1 MRPKKLTISAFGP
14 YSKETVFDFDKF
26 GNGGLYLITGDT
38 GAGKTTIFDA
48 ITYALFGS
56 PSGGNREVSMF
67 RSKYASPDTPTFVN
81 LIFTYRDKEYT
92 ISRNPDYE
100 RASKRGSGITRQIA
114 NAELTLPDGKVITKI
129 KDVDNAVKDI
139 IGIDKNQ
146 FCQIAMIAQG
156 DFLKLLLAPT
166 KERMEIFRHIFKT
179 ELYSNLQDRL
189 KSESSSLN
197 NECNGIRKSI
207 SQYIGGILC
216 DEDDTI
222 SLQVEK
228 AKNNELTMEDCIA
241 LIENLID
248 TDSTAQIKVQE
259 DISKLQ
265 SDIDIVKINLTKGEE
280 IEKSKTEL
288 KNSEAEIANLLKRQ
302 GILTQ
307 NLESKKA
314 DSLKIEEFTKASATI
329 QARLPEYDELSQKQ
343 NKKNENTNKIAKNNI
358 ALKKANTEVQKLK
371 ADIEKLNN
379 EARTLDKSGE
389 QKIILDNKKAALN
402 DNLLKL
408 NTLSQSMNTL
418 KQKNSEYNKVLKDYR
433 KKQSL
438 ADSLDNEFK
447 EKNRIYLEAQA
458 GILADTLKDN
468 MPCPVCGS
476 LSHPKKALKPEAS
489 PTKEVLDSLQSKLTS
504 ALNAANIARERTGNL
519 KGTLN
524 EKIDTVVA
532 QIKELLGDIDMKK
545 AGEIVIEKISG
556 LEGDIKLIDDEILK
570 ESKNISRKEGI
581 EKLLPEENARLEKC
595 QNSINTLT
603 GDINNLTTE
612 NKGLDERIAVL
623 KEKLAFP
630 SKSQAMAEIN
640 NLALKIDE
648 IQKSFE
654 EANKSLNKCNESL
667 ASANSK
673 KAQLLKSLEGK
684 EGIDITAENMK
695 LKELEGAQNLLRQ
708 GEKNLHSRIANNKKI
723 YENLKLTS
731 SNLIIAEKKYAFVKA
746 LSDTA
751 NGNISGKEKIMLE
764 TYIQMHYFDRII
776 ARANARLMIMTD
788 GQYDLLRRKEGLNKQ
803 GQSGL
808 DLNVID
814 HYNGSERSVK
824 SLSGGESF
832 KASLAMAL
840 GLSDEIQ
847 SSAGGIQLD
856 TMFIDE
862 GFGSLDEDSLA
873 QAMKA
878 LSSLADNNRL
888 VGIISHVGELKQKI
902 DKQIIVTKDRSG
914 GSRIEFVV

>member
-26 GNGGLYLITGDT
+26 GKGGLYLITGDT

-48 ITYALFGS
+48 VTYALFGS

-114 NAELTLPDGKVITKI
+114 NAELTLPGGKVITKI

-189 KSESSSLN
+189 KKESSALN
-197 NECNGIRKSI
+197 NECNSIRRSI
-207 SQYIGGILC
+207 SQYIEGILC
-216 DEDDTI
+216 DEDDLL

-241 LIENLID
+241 LIKNLID
-248 TDSTAQIKVQE
+248 ADSTAQIKVQE

-265 SDIDIVKINLTKGEE
+265 EDIDTVKINITNGVE
-280 IEKSKTEL
+280 IEKAKLEL
-288 KNSEAEIANLLKRQ
+288 KNSEAEISNLLNKKN
-302 GILTQ
+302 ILSQ
-307 NLESKKA
+307 DLKIKKE
-314 DSLKIEEFTKASATI
+314 DSLKIEEFTKTVATI
-329 QARLPEYDELSQKQ
+329 QAGLPEYDELGSKQ
-343 NKKNENTNKIAKNNI
+343 AKQAENINSINTNNALLIKTNAEIDNLKI
-358 ALKKANTEVQKLK
+358 E
-371 ADIEKLNN
+371 IEKLNN
-379 EARTLDKSGE
+379 EAKTLEKSGE
-389 QKIILDNKKAALN
+389 QKIILDNKKANLN

-408 NTLSQSMNTL
+408 NALFQSMNNL
-418 KQKNSEYNKVLKDYR
+418 KQKNAEYNKVLKDYNE
-433 KKQSL
+433 KQALSD
-438 ADSLDNEFK
+438 AADNEFK

-476 LSHPKKALKPEAS
+476 TSHPKKAFKPEDS
-489 PTKEVLDSLQSKLTS
+489 PTKEALDILQAKAASS
-504 ALNAANIARERTGNL
+504 LNAANSAREIAGNL
-519 KGTLN
+519 KGVLN
-524 EKIDTVVA
+524 EKTSTVVEN
-532 QIKELLGDIDMKK
+532 IKELLGDIDMKK
-545 AGEIVIEKISG
+545 AGDIVNEKISG
-556 LEGDIKLIDDEILK
+556 LQRDIKLIDDKILR
-570 ESKNISRKEGI
+570 EGQNISRKQSI
-581 EKLLPEENARLEKC
+581 EKLLPQENEKLEKY

-603 GDINNLTTE
+603 GNINNLTTE
-612 NKGLDERIAVL
+612 NKVLEERISAL
-623 KEKLAFP
+623 KEKLVFP

-648 IQKSFE
+648 IQKALTVALE
-654 EANKSLNKCNESL
+654 KLNKCNENL
-667 ASANSK
+667 ASASSK
-673 KAQLLKSLEGK
+673 KAQLLKGIEGK
-684 EGIDITAENMK
+684 ADIDISAQNIK
-695 LKELEGAQNLLRQ
+695 LKELEGAQDLLRQ
-708 GEKNLHSRIANNKKI
+708 SEKNLHSRISNNKKI
-723 YENLKLTS
+723 HENLKLTS
-731 SNLIIAEKKYAFVKA
+731 ANLITAEKKYTFVKA

-788 GQYDLLRRKEGLNKQ
+788 GQYDLLRRKEALNKQ

-808 DLNVID
+808 DLDVID

-832 KASLAMAL
+832 KASLALAL

-847 SSAGGIQLD
+847 SSAGGIKLD

-902 DKQIIVTKDRSG
+902 DKQIIVTKDKSG
-914 GSRIEFVV
+914 GSRAEIMV